1 MIRFLIVT
9 LWEVRTYLQD
19 KADLAFSLLL
29 PIAIFALM
37 YGAFGGE
44 SMFHGTAHVVNE
56 DEGGTYSNLILEQLN
71 ELENLEVELLSPQK
85 ADSRLDRSDLLMV
98 IFIPEDFSDKL
109 TSGEQVQLIFK
120 QRGNG
125 GDEGQIVASIIR
137 GVVEEINQELQVY
150 NKVNEALAGSGVPQD
165 QIKTTTQE
173 FLDLEREQSIIGV
186 REETVGSSPN
196 LVNQFLPGVVTMFIL
211 FAATISAG
219 VIVKERKLGTL
230 ERLLT
235 TRLSVGQLFIGKF
248 LAGISRGFIQTL
260 ILLALGYIVFR
271 LFTPLS
277 FIECLAIALIFA
289 AAASAVGLVIASIA
303 RSEDGAVWI
312 AVSFTMATTMLGGT
326 FFQIPEGSVLYTISQ
341 FSINTYANTAFNV
354 VIAEGGSLV
363 DVGLELGVLAGVT
376 IVGLVLSRILFK
388 AMPGGR

>member
-1 MIRFLIVT
+1 MNRPLIVA
-9 LWEVRTYLQD
+9 LREVRSYLQD
-19 KADLAFSLLL
+19 KPDLAFSLLL

-37 YGAFGGE
+37 YFAFGGE
-44 SMFHGTAHVVNE
+44 SMFHGTAYVVNE
-56 DEGGTYSNLILEQLN
+56 DENGIYSTIILEQLK
-71 ELENLEVELLSPQK
+71 ELDNLEVELLSSQK
-85 ADSRLDRSDLLMV
+85 ADSKLERSDLLMV
-98 IFIPEDFSDKL
+98 FYIPENFSDKL
-109 TSGEQVQLIFK
+109 ASGEQAQLVFK

-137 GVVEEINQELQVY
+137 GLVEEMNQELQVY
-150 NKVNEALAGSGVPQD
+150 NQVNEALAGSGIPQD
-165 QIKTTTQE
+165 QIETITQE
-173 FLDLEREQSIIGV
+173 FLDREQSIIGV
-186 REETVGSSPN
+186 RKETVGSIPN
-196 LVNQFLPGVVTMFIL
+196 LVNQFLPGVVTMFVL
-211 FAATISAG
+211 FAATISAS

-260 ILLALGYIVFR
+260 ILLTLAYIVFQ

-326 FFQIPEGSVLYTISQ
+326 FFEIPEGSALYTISR
-341 FSINTYANTAFNV
+341 FSINTYANTAFNT
-354 VIAEGGSLV
+354 VIAQGGSLA
-363 DVGLELGVLAGVT
+363 DVGLEMGVLAGV
-376 IVGLVLSRILFK
+376 IVVGLVLSRIFFRV
-388 AMPGGR
+388 MPGGR